1 MPGLL
6 LPSSLFTG
14 GNMEAHTIEELRDH
28 PLIHPDHV
36 APLAIGHFGMVALE
50 YWHGFE
56 HRNKV
61 LKHELT
67 DVRV

>member
-1 MPGLL
+1 
-6 LPSSLFTG
+6 
-14 GNMEAHTIEELRDH
+14 MEAHTIEELRDH
-28 PLIHPDHV
+28 LLVHPDHV
-36 APLAIGHFGMVALE
+36 APIAVGHFGMAALE